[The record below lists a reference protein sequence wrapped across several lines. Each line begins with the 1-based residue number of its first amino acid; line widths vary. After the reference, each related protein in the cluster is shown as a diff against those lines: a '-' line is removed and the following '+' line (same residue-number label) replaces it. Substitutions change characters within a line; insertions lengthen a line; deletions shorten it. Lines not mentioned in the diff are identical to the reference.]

1 MMQNHENTQP
11 NGNLKISREVI
22 STIAKYAALEV
33 EGVASLASFTA
44 NLKGWLLR
52 RKSAKPITIDLTDD
66 VARIDLHINVKA
78 GVKIPELAEKVQAAV
93 KEAVQN
99 MTGIAVSHVNI
110 GISDIIFE
118 KMGSEL
124 APAD

>member
-1 MMQNHENTQP
+1 MQNHENTQP

-33 EGVASLASFTA
+33 DGVASLASFTA

-110 GISDIIFE
+110 EISDIIFE

-124 APAD
+124 VPAED

>member
-1 MMQNHENTQP
+1 MQNHENTQL

-33 EGVASLASFTA
+33 DGVASLASFTA

-110 GISDIIFE
+110 EISDIIFE

-124 APAD
+124 PPAED

>member
-1 MMQNHENTQP
+1 MQNHENTQL

-33 EGVASLASFTA
+33 DGVASLASFTA

-52 RKSAKPITIDLTDD
+52 KKSAKPITIDLTDD

-110 GISDIIFE
+110 EISDIIFE

>member
-1 MMQNHENTQP
+1 MQNHENTQL

-33 EGVASLASFTA
+33 DGVASLASFTA

-52 RKSAKPITIDLTDD
+52 KKSAKPITIDLTDD

-110 GISDIIFE
+110 EISDIIFE
-118 KMGSEL
+118 KTVSEQS
-124 APAD
+124 PAD

>member
-1 MMQNHENTQP
+1 M
-11 NGNLKISREVI
+11 
-22 STIAKYAALEV
+22 
-33 EGVASLASFTA
+33 
-44 NLKGWLLR
+44 
-52 RKSAKPITIDLTDD
+52 
-66 VARIDLHINVKA
+66 KA

-110 GISDIIFE
+110 EISDIIFE

>member
-22 STIAKYAALEV
+22 STKYAALEV

-110 GISDIIFE
+110 EISDIIFE

>member
-1 MMQNHENTQP
+1 MQNHENTQL

-33 EGVASLASFTA
+33 DGVASLASFTA
-44 NLKGWLLR
+44 NLKGWLFR
-52 RKSAKPITIDLTDD
+52 KKSAKPITIDLTDD

-110 GISDIIFE
+110 EISDIIFE
-118 KMGSEL
+118 KTVSEQS
-124 APAD
+124 PAD

>member
-1 MMQNHENTQP
+1 M
-11 NGNLKISREVI
+11 
-22 STIAKYAALEV
+22 
-33 EGVASLASFTA
+33 ASFTA

-110 GISDIIFE
+110 EISDIIFE

>member
-110 GISDIIFE
+110 EISNIIFE

>member
-52 RKSAKPITIDLTDD
+52 RKSAKPINIDLTDY

-110 GISDIIFE
+110 EISDIIFE

>member
-1 MMQNHENTQP
+1 MQNHENTQP

-33 EGVASLASFTA
+33 DGVASLASFTA

-110 GISDIIFE
+110 EISDIIFE

-124 APAD
+124 PPAED